1 MPCTWGSQ
9 RLARHPVFYWGR
21 NGAANAAVSLAHP
34 SPRRAKVNFNMASS
48 EFPHGDADADADVA
62 VDRRALNA

>member
-1 MPCTWGSQ
+1 MPCT
-9 RLARHPVFYWGR
+9 RHPVFYWGR

-34 SPRRAKVNFNMASS
+34 SPRRATVNFNMASS
-48 EFPHGDADADADVA
+48 AFPHGDADADAAADADADVA